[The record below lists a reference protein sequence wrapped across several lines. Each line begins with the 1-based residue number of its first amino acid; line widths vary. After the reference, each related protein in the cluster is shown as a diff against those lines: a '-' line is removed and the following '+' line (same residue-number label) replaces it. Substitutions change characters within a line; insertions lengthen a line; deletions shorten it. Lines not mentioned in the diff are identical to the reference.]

1 MSRAGVYRQ
10 QLFFS
15 LVVVAYYYYYD
26 GAVVVV
32 SALAGLLI
40 ENLVQA
46 VDWEIAFG
54 ARGGVAD
61 SPATH

>member
-1 MSRAGVYRQ
+1 MYRQ

-15 LVVVAYYYYYD
+15 LVVVAYYYYYYD
-26 GAVVVV
+26 GAVVVVV